1 MDRAT
6 DVERR
11 VARRERPDARE
22 RERERERA
30 GEWATD
36 ARVSRASRREQR
48 WRMRGVRGHV
58 DG

>member
-1 MDRAT
+1 VDRAT
-6 DVERR
+6 DVERG

-22 RERERERA
+22 RERERADGR
-30 GEWATD
+30 ATD

>member
-22 RERERERA
+22 REREGA
-30 GEWATD
+30 GEWTTN